1 MISILGAMSWMS
13 VLSGI
18 EAVALTLLRMEE
30 KRTQLYRIIGAAS
43 IYALAVVPL
52 LVKTLEYEGIGMV
65 NFLWNVFSTII
76 MFAIGIYVFG
86 EKIAGL
92 QLIGIILSLGGLGL
106 ILMADSTS
114 K

>member
-13 VLSGI
+13 ILSGI
-18 EAVALTLLRMEE
+18 EAVALTLLRIEE
-30 KRTQLYRIIGAAS
+30 KRTQIYRIIGAAS

-76 MFAIGIYVFG
+76 MFVIGTYIFS
-86 EKIAGL
+86 EKIVGL
-92 QLIGIILSLGGLGL
+92 QLIGVILSLAGLGL
-106 ILMADSTS
+106 ILMADSTP